1 MKIQNSRRINWSDAM
16 LGAEGIFQTSKEAR
30 EAGNAYLAALAPEH
44 QIARSI
50 KVVRDTFPSSNY
62 IYEIYLGDRPR
73 VGKM

>member
-30 EAGNAYLAALAPEH
+30 EAGNAYLAALAPKY

-50 KVVRDTFPSSNY
+50 KVVREDVGSSNY
-62 IYEIYLGDRPR
+62 IYEIYLGDCPS
-73 VGKM
+73 VGTI